1 MARYRQRM
9 RKLALAFPLI
19 WFAGCSMY
27 GAPPA
32 HLHPVEPIHHVVTP
46 DGPAPVVYN
55 DDCTVDFHRKP
66 PPQGVQRQPAVAAT
80 HVVNG
85 NATLATAN
93 KTSSTTTRV
102 DLLRSAIQHYSD
114 ALRAD
119 PFDATATLELA
130 VAYDQALHRGC
141 ALALLHRIDEL
152 AQNPKFATDANHR
165 ADDVV
170 INRQWFRGYRKDAL
184 AAVNR

>member
-1 MARYRQRM
+1 M
-9 RKLALAFPLI
+9 RKLALAFPMI

-27 GAPPA
+27 GAPAA
-32 HLHPVEPIHHVVTP
+32 HLHPVEPIHHVTP
-46 DGPAPVVYN
+46 VAGLAPVGYN

-66 PPQGVQRQPAVAAT
+66 PPQGVQRHPAVAAT

-85 NATLATAN
+85 DATLATAN
-93 KTSSTTTRV
+93 KAATDTARA
-102 DLLRSAIQHYSD
+102 DLLISGIQHYSD

-119 PFDATATLELA
+119 PFDAEATLKLA
-130 VAYDQALHRGC
+130 IAYDQALHRGC

-170 INRQWFRGYRKDAL
+170 INPQWFRGYRKDAL

>member
-1 MARYRQRM
+1 M
-9 RKLALAFPLI
+9 RKLALAFPLV

-32 HLHPVEPIHHVVTP
+32 HLQHVEPIHHTVKP
-46 DGPAPVVYN
+46 DGPTPVVYN
-55 DDCTVDFHRKP
+55 DDCTVDFHRKA

-85 NATLATAN
+85 NATLATAT
-93 KTSSTTTRV
+93 KTANSTMRV

-170 INRQWFRGYRKDAL
+170 INPQWFSGYRKDAL